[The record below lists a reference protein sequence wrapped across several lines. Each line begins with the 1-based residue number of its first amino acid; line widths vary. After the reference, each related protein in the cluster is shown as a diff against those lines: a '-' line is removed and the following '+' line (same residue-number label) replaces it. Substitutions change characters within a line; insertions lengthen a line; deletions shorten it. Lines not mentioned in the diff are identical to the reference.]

1 MLATE
6 FETLTSNEIMQIVYH
21 VLAVLG
27 GAGVLIIVLS
37 KWLGYVWRDRIKERE
52 RKKSEMELEYERQ
65 RLGLRRVQADKF
77 AESQFDV
84 YVELWQ
90 KLQGLSM
97 LVDALWDSC
106 TSQNIVMLANELTET
121 KEKVKRWSMFF
132 EDEHLRE
139 LRGMFET
146 LGNFEA
152 GKLRLIKVRSQEDM
166 NRSYPREIKR
176 QINEN
181 QLYRTEFN
189 NILERIRQSFRD
201 RFRGLGAA

>member
-1 MLATE
+1 MLATK

-27 GAGVLIIVLS
+27 GAGVLIIALS

-106 TSQNIVMLANELTET
+106 TRQNIAMLANELTET
-121 KEKVKRWSMFF
+121 KEKVKKWSMFF
-132 EDEHLRE
+132 EEEHLRE
-139 LRGMFET
+139 LRRMFDT
-146 LGNFEA
+146 LGNFES
-152 GKLRLIKVRSQEDM
+152 GKIKLIKIRSQDDM
-166 NRSYPREIKR
+166 DKYYPIAIER
-176 QINEN
+176 QINQN
-181 QLYRTEFN
+181 RGYREEFN
-189 NILERIRQSFRD
+189 TILERIRQSFRD
-201 RFRGLGAA
+201 RFRGLDAA